1 MQSETAMN
9 GLNSADFYV
18 PITMESSF
26 NNLNNISF
34 YLNIL
39 RSKLQKSES
48 SKVDSRNQGGGGG
61 GEEYGS
67 NQTISE
73 KRSNIHIT
81 QYVFFLAA
89 LKFIYF

>member
-48 SKVDSRNQGGGGG
+48 SKVDSRNQGGE
-61 GEEYGS
+61 GEEYGT

>member
-1 MQSETAMN
+1 MN

-48 SKVDSRNQGGGGG
+48 SKVDSRNQGGE

-81 QYVFFLAA
+81 QYIFFLAA

>member
-48 SKVDSRNQGGGGG
+48 SKVDSRNQGGE